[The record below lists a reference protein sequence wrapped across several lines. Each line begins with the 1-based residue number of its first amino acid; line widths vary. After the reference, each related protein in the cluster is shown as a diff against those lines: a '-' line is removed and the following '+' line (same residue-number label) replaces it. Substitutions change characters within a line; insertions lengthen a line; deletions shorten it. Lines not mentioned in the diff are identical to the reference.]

1 MRFADRVDAGRRLAQ
16 ALKHVADGDAVVLG
30 LPRGGVP
37 VAAEVA
43 RAWALPL
50 DVIVVR
56 KLGVPRQPE
65 LAMGAVGEGGV
76 CVLDHATIRAAKV
89 SADELA
95 AIQQREREQVER
107 RTRLFRA
114 DRAGVALDGRVV
126 IVVDDGIATGATM
139 RAACRITRERGAR
152 RVVAAVPVAPGSAA
166 ARLAGDADEAVCL
179 RTPSPF
185 MGVGRWYR
193 DFSATSDAE
202 VIELLAQAPQ
212 WLERHP
218 SDEAPD

>member
-1 MRFADRVDAGRRLAQ
+1 MRFADRVDAGRRLAPAVQ
-16 ALKHVADGDAVVLG
+16 KVADGDVVVLG

-43 RAWALPL
+43 KVLGAPL

-76 CVLDHATIRAAKV
+76 CVLEPATIRAAHV
-89 SADELA
+89 SQEELA
-95 AIQQREREQVER
+95 EIQQREREQVEL
-107 RTRLFRA
+107 RTRMFRG
-114 DRAGVALDGRVV
+114 DRPGVSLQGRTV

-139 RAACRITRERGAR
+139 RAACRIVRERGAR
-152 RVVAAVPVAPGSAA
+152 RVVAAVPVAAGSAA
-166 ARLAGDADEAVCL
+166 ARLAGDADETVCL
-179 RTPSPF
+179 QTPAPF

-193 DFSATSDAE
+193 DFSPTSDAE
-202 VIELLAQAPQ
+202 VINLLA
-212 WLERHP
+212 R
-218 SDEAPD
+218 